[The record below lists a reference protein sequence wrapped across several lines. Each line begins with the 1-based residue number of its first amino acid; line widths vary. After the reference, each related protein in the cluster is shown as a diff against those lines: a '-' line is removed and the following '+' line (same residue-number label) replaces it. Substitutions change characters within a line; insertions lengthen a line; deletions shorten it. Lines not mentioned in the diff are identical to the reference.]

1 MTTDPRVHRRK
12 RDLDE
17 RRKERAGMLIA
28 AVLAADGLL
37 HAYWTTGAIWPAHDA
52 RSLSQAVLNTDIPF
66 TPIVVGPLAC
76 LLLLAML
83 TALARVHRLGG
94 LGRRVPDR
102 LLQVGILIIAAGLLV
117 RGVAGIGMALR
128 GDAGTLFYRLNVVLY
143 TPTCLALFAAA
154 IAASRAADSYGDLP
168 SPRSEAANILGE
180 VRR

>member
-17 RRKERAGMLIA
+17 RRKERAGMLVA

-66 TPIVVGPLAC
+66 KPTVVGPLAC
-76 LLLLAML
+76 LLLLAAL
-83 TALARVHRLGG
+83 TALARVHRLGA
-94 LGRRVPDR
+94 LGRRIPDR
-102 LLQVGILIIAAGLLV
+102 LLQFGILLIAAGLLI

-128 GDAGTLFYRLNVVLY
+128 GDVSPLFYRLNVVLY
-143 TPTCLALFAAA
+143 TPACLALFVAA
-154 IAASRAADSYGDLP
+154 IAASRAEGSHDDLP
-168 SPRSEAANILGE
+168 PPRSETAHILGE
-180 VRR
+180 VRG